1 MNYKDDLYKSRS
13 EMDHA
18 PKKKKNSSS
27 TKKWPKKSMHS
38 RVSMLGR
45 IDERRITQKAKFEV
59 RFFSGM
65 TTQEMEDYL
74 KPLFKKV
81 TRLHLSVYIKKSIR

>member
-1 MNYKDDLYKSRS
+1 MNYKDDLYKSRL

-18 PKKKKNSSS
+18 PKKKK
-27 TKKWPKKSMHS
+27 TVHQLKSGQKT
-38 RVSMLGR
+38 VCIVGDSMLGR

-59 RFFSGM
+59 RFSSGM

-74 KPLFKKV
+74 KPLFKKSHPI
-81 TRLHLSVYIKKSIR
+81 TSFCIYQEKY

>member
-1 MNYKDDLYKSRS
+1 M
-13 EMDHA
+13 HQ
-18 PKKKKNSSS
+18 KKKKK
-27 TKKWPKKSMHS
+27 TVHQLKGGQKT
-38 RVSMLGR
+38 VCIVGDSMLGR

>member
-18 PKKKKNSSS
+18 PK
-27 TKKWPKKSMHS
+27 
-38 RVSMLGR
+38 
-45 IDERRITQKAKFEV
+45 RRITQKAKFEV
-59 RFFSGM
+59 RFFSAM